1 MKFSELKI
9 EKSILKALREAG
21 YEEPTPI
28 QQKAI
33 PPLLDGHDL
42 MGCAQTGTGKTC
54 AFSVPII
61 QHIAS
66 EKGKPGTVRALI
78 LTPPRE
84 LALQIFENVCA
95 VYLLYGGGYFRR
107 CFAGAAGRGDCARR
121 GYSDCYARP
130 PVGFDGAG
138 GRQAWQGRVFCAG

>member
-42 MGCAQTGTGKTC
+42 MGCAQNGTGKTW
-54 AFSVPII
+54 ASSVPRI
-61 QHIAS
+61 
-66 EKGKPGTVRALI
+66 
-78 LTPPRE
+78 
-84 LALQIFENVCA
+84 
-95 VYLLYGGGYFRR
+95 
-107 CFAGAAGRGDCARR
+107 
-121 GYSDCYARP
+121 
-130 PVGFDGAG
+130 
-138 GRQAWQGRVFCAG
+138 